1 MWYQITLKKDYLKA
15 DLFDRDTAAE
25 TQKFL
30 VAVEA
35 AARKHQRWQILI
47 SVHASRAIFKVEQYG
62 ISDYF
67 KQLAGISKYRIA
79 LTADSEELRVSQQY
93 IESLAR
99 QHAINVRSFR
109 NEREALYWF
118 TDRRW
123 PPDRRQRQGSS
134 AGPERRQGE
143 RRLNPSLREPVSA
156 VNA

>member
-35 AARKHQRWQILI
+35 AARKHQRSQILI
-47 SVHASRAIFKVEQYG
+47 SVHASRAIFKVQQYG

-79 LTADSEELRVSQQY
+79 LTADSEELRLSQQY
-93 IESLAR
+93 IEALAR
-99 QHAINVRSFR
+99 QYAINVRSFR
-109 NEREALYWF
+109 NEHEALNWF

-123 PPDRRQRQGSS
+123 PPDRRQRQESS
-134 AGPERRQGE
+134 AGPERRQVE
-143 RRLNPSLREPVSA
+143 RRLNLSLREPVSA